1 MSYKVLSSET
11 ELNEVLE
18 KDSFLLFKH
27 SLTCPVSAD
36 AKEEFEKFTS
46 DNTIPAYMIHVQES
60 RELSNQVAEHYDIKH
75 ESPQLFYVKDGA
87 VKYHNSHWHIKYDT
101 LKDVVK

>member
-1 MSYKVLSSET
+1 MSYKVLTSEA
-11 ELNEVLE
+11 ELNEVLG

-36 AKEEFEKFTS
+36 AKEEFEKFTNDS
-46 DNTIPAYMIHVQES
+46 TIPAYMIHVQEN
-60 RELSNQVAEHYDIKH
+60 RELSNQVAEHYEIKH
-75 ESPQLFYVKDGA
+75 ESPQFFFVKDGA
-87 VKYHNSHWHIKYDT
+87 VQYHNSHWHIKYDT